1 MDEKS
6 IRFIKMVN
14 KAVIFTSIL
23 IFIIRAVFFKFKYS
37 EATMFGLL
45 TLSVLATF
53 GILGLHIFQI
63 FGWREFNLLQA
74 GLMVFGGVLLVIQIY
89 LLVSWFI
96 NDANY
101 LFLTKEYP
109 GFLGKSILLSFIL
122 LFIQLH
128 IFTTATYKYILAT
141 PYNKFMTSIKLIG
154 LFLINVI
161 PMQEIYNML
170 VNFRTDG

>member
-23 IFIIRAVFFKFKYS
+23 IFIIRAVFFKFEYS

-53 GILGLHIFQI
+53 GILGIFMFQNLKNL
-63 FGWREFNLLQA
+63 NLLKS
-74 GLMVFGGVLLVIQIY
+74 GLMVFSGLLLVIQIY

-96 NDANY
+96 NDAKY
-101 LFLTKEYP
+101 LFLTDEYP

-128 IFTTATYKYILAT
+128 IFTDATYKYILRI
-141 PYNKFMTSIKLIG
+141 PYNKIMTSIKLIG

>member
-1 MDEKS
+1 M
-6 IRFIKMVN
+6 INR
-14 KAVIFTSIL
+14 AVIFTSIL

-53 GILGLHIFQI
+53 GILIVHIFQTYKKQL
-63 FGWREFNLLQA
+63 NALQA
-74 GLMVFGGVLLVIQIY
+74 GLMILGGLLLMIQIY
-89 LLVSWFI
+89 LLVLWFI
-96 NDANY
+96 NDAKY
-101 LFLTKEYP
+101 LFITQEYP

-122 LFIQLH
+122 LFIQLN
-128 IFTTATYKYILAT
+128 IFTNATYKYILSI
-141 PYNKFMTSIKLIG
+141 PYNKFITIIKLFG

-170 VNFRTDG
+170 INFRTDG